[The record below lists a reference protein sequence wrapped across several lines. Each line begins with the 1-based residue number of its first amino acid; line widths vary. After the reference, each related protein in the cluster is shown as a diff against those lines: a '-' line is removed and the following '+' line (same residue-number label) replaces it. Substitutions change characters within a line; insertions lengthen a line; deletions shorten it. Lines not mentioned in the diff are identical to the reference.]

1 MARKELMLT
10 IDTPGRDVNKTFY
23 IREMSATKA
32 ERWATR
38 ALLAL
43 LKSGVEVP
51 EDIAS
56 AGLAGVA
63 AMGLRAFGG
72 IDFADAEPLLA
83 EMMSCAQI
91 VPDISR
97 PQVKRALIED
107 DIEEVTTLLRLRE
120 EVLSLHTG
128 FSLRDF
134 RLRLTAANQQT
145 VESSPSIGTSQK
157 EWVQ

>member
-1 MARKELMLT
+1 MARKELTLT
-10 IDTPGRDVNKTFY
+10 IDTPGRDVNKTFF

-43 LKSGVEVP
+43 LKSGIEIP
-51 EDIAS
+51 DDIAQ

-83 EMMSCAQI
+83 EMLSCVQVI
-91 VPDISR
+91 PDASR
-97 PQVKRALIED
+97 PMVKRALIED
-107 DIEEVTTLLRLRE
+107 DIEEVSTLLRLRE

-134 RLRLTAANQQT
+134 RSKLTAAN
-145 VESSPSIGTSQK
+145 P
-157 EWVQ
+157 

>member
-1 MARKELMLT
+1 MARKELTLT
-10 IDTPGRDVNKTFY
+10 IDTAGRDVNKTFY

-43 LKSGVEVP
+43 LKSGIEIP
-51 EDIAS
+51 EDIAQ

-83 EMMSCAQI
+83 EMLACVQI
-91 VPDISR
+91 IPDPSR
-97 PQVKRALIED
+97 PMVRRGVIED
-107 DIEEVTTLLRLRE
+107 DIEEVGTLLRLRE
-120 EVLSLHTG
+120 EVLSLHLG
-128 FSLRDF
+128 FSIKDF
-134 RLRLTAANQQT
+134 RSRLTAANQT
-145 VESSPSIGTSQK
+145 TGSSPNTGTSQK
-157 EWVQ
+157 QWVQ

>member
-1 MARKELMLT
+1 MRKELTLT

-23 IREMSATKA
+23 VKEMSATKA

-51 EDIAS
+51 EDIAQ

-83 EMMSCAQI
+83 EMLACVQI
-91 VPDISR
+91 IPDASR
-97 PQVKRALIED
+97 PMVKRAIIED

-120 EVLSLHTG
+120 EVLSIHLG

-134 RLRLTAANQQT
+134 RSKLTAANQT
-145 VESSPSIGTSQK
+145 TENSPNTGTSQG
-157 EWVQ
+157 QSAQ

>member
-1 MARKELMLT
+1 MARKELTLT
-10 IDTPGRDVNKTFY
+10 IDMPGRDVNKSFF

-43 LKSGVEVP
+43 LKSGIEIP
-51 EDIAS
+51 EDIAQ

-72 IDFADAEPLLA
+72 IDFSDAEPLLA
-83 EMMSCAQI
+83 EMMTCVQI
-91 VPDISR
+91 IPDASR
-97 PQVKRALIED
+97 PMVKRALVED

-120 EVLSLHTG
+120 EVLSLHLN
-128 FSLRDF
+128 FSIAAF
-134 RLRLTAANQQT
+134 RLKLTAANQT
-145 VESSPSIGTSQK
+145 AAESSLNTETSQK
-157 EWVQ
+157 QWVQ

>member
-1 MARKELMLT
+1 MRKELTLT

-23 IREMSATKA
+23 IREMSAMKA
-32 ERWATR
+32 ERWAAR

-51 EDIAS
+51 DDIAA

-72 IDFADAEPLLA
+72 IDYADAEPLLA
-83 EMMSCAQI
+83 EMMACVQI

-97 PQVKRALIED
+97 PMVRRAIIED
-107 DIEEVTTLLRLRE
+107 DIEEITTLLRLRE

-128 FSLRDF
+128 FSIRDF
-134 RLRLTAANQQT
+134 RLKLTAANQT
-145 VESSPSIGTSQK
+145 TENSPNIGTSQK
-157 EWVQ
+157 QWVQ